1 MTNPRRTVRYR
12 IFRGAFSKWE
22 TLFAEA
28 ADFANQIG
36 AERLISIS
44 HSDDE
49 VVAVWYWSDDVEQ
62 HSLESPDRGDLRR

>member
-1 MTNPRRTVRYR
+1 VRYK

-28 ADFANQIG
+28 AEFANQIG

-49 VVAVWYWSDDVEQ
+49 VVAVWYWADDVEQ
-62 HSLESPDRGDLRR
+62 HSPASR